1 MAILDKPEVII
12 AFCALVVS
20 GVSIFLTLKTLKV
33 QKQHNLKSV
42 RPIGRLTAGDY
53 EDDIYISIV
62 NEGIG
67 PLIIKE
73 LKVSTT
79 KLSALSLIDIVP
91 DHINNQVIWTDFAAN
106 FNGRAIRSGDR
117 LYLLRKTFEDTEK
130 QQVVNEKT
138 RELLRKFFQQLTL
151 ELTYIDIYDVQY
163 KVERKFDWF
172 GRHFE
177 PKVPHKQAR
186 KTAQTI

>member
-1 MAILDKPEVII
+1 MAILDNSEVVI
-12 AFCALVVS
+12 AFFALVVS
-20 GVSIFLTLKTLKV
+20 CVSIFLTLISLKV
-33 QKQHNLKSV
+33 QRQHNLKSI

-73 LKVSTT
+73 LKVKSDRI
-79 KLSALSLIDIVP
+79 SAFSLIDIVP
-91 DHINNQVIWTDFAAN
+91 DHINSVVIWTDFAAN
-106 FNGRAIRSGDR
+106 FVGRAIMSGDR
-117 LYLLRKTFEDTEK
+117 LYLLRKTFDDTDKLKEE
-130 QQVVNEKT
+130 NEKT
-138 RELLRKFFQQLTL
+138 REILRKFFQHLTL
-151 ELTYIDIYDVQY
+151 ELTYVDIYNAQY

-186 KTAQTI
+186 KSAQTI

>member
-1 MAILDKPEVII
+1 MTINFEIII
-12 AFCALVVS
+12 AFCALLISVVS
-20 GVSIFLTLKTLKV
+20 IYLTLQALKV

-42 RPIGRLTAGDY
+42 KPIGRLTAGDY

-62 NEGIG
+62 NEGVG

-73 LKVSTT
+73 LKVSDGRIT
-79 KLSALSLIDIVP
+79 ALSLIDIVP
-91 DHINNQVIWTDFAAN
+91 EHINSQVIWTDFAAN
-106 FNGRAIRSGDR
+106 FVERAIKSGDR
-117 LYLLRKTFEDTEK
+117 LYLLRKTFDETEK
-130 QQVVNEKT
+130 QKGDNEKT
-138 RELLRKFFQQLTL
+138 RTTLRRFFQHLTL

-163 KVERKFDWF
+163 KVERRFDWF

-186 KTAQTI
+186 KTAPTI